1 MKLRIVSHKVSC
13 DVKNSGVRWFSFKAW
28 QRRGTKTSIGEHV
41 GRRHLG
47 GRDRRDAGA
56 LRAAASTSPPIPP
69 PHGIW
74 GGRAKDAGGTDLSD
88 SGSPEEVLGCEA
100 PTRKDFHL
108 NHPNPRPVTIRQLE
122 GAAGK

>member
-1 MKLRIVSHKVSC
+1 MDNPIRYPVVS
-13 DVKNSGVRWFSFKAW
+13 KNSGFGWFSFIAW

-56 LRAAASTSPPIPP
+56 LRAAACPSPPIPP
-69 PHGIW
+69 PNGIW

-100 PTRKDFHL
+100 PTRKDLHL

>member
-1 MKLRIVSHKVSC
+1 MVS
-13 DVKNSGVRWFSFKAW
+13 KNSGFGWFSFIAW

-69 PHGIW
+69 PNGIW
-74 GGRAKDAGGTDLSD
+74 GGRAKCAGGTDLSD

-100 PTRKDFHL
+100 PTRKKPSSEPSEPASGG
-108 NHPNPRPVTIRQLE
+108 NHITMKRLE
-122 GAAGK
+122 GAAGRNM

>member
-1 MKLRIVSHKVSC
+1 MS
-13 DVKNSGVRWFSFKAW
+13 KNSGFGWFSFKAW

-56 LRAAASTSPPIPP
+56 LRADASTSPPIPP
-69 PHGIW
+69 PNGIW

-88 SGSPEEVLGCEA
+88 SGSPEEVLGCKA
-100 PTRKDFHL
+100 PTRKELRL
-108 NHPNPRPVTIRQLE
+108 NHPNTRPGGII
-122 GAAGK
+122 